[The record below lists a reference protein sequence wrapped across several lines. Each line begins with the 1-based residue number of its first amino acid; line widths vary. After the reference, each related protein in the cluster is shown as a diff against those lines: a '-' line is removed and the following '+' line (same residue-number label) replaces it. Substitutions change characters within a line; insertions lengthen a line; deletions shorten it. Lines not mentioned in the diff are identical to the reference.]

1 MSNLV
6 KLNASRA
13 TQVTSRYELDEE
25 LESLLAPEMT
35 PEDFI
40 RVLIEQNQF
49 LECVRFLAH
58 ALPKREGIWW
68 ACLATRSTHT
78 PETEQL
84 RLQTLKVTES
94 WVRNPTEELRK
105 QAEKLA
111 ALGKHKTPDS
121 WAATA
126 AFWSVGSIADEDA
139 PPMPAPPYLYAH
151 AVSGAIGLA
160 AVAESEEE
168 INKRYQRFLSQGLDL
183 ACGGKGMIHDDVLA
197 MLDTTEQSP
206 ATVCQ

>member
-1 MSNLV
+1 MSKLI
-6 KLNASRA
+6 KLNANRA
-13 TQVTSRYELDEE
+13 TQVIGRYELDED
-25 LESLLAPEMT
+25 LEHLLQPDMT
-35 PEDFI
+35 PGDFI
-40 RVLIEQNQF
+40 RVLIEQKQY

-68 ACLATRSTHT
+68 ACLATRFTHT
-78 PETEQL
+78 PDTEAL
-84 RLQTLKVTES
+84 RQQTLKVTES

-111 ALGKHKTPDS
+111 ALGKYKTPDS

-126 AFWSVGSIADEDA
+126 AFWSVGSISNEDA

-160 AVAESEEE
+160 AVADSEDE
-168 INKRYQRFLSQGLDL
+168 INSRYQRFLSQGLDL
-183 ACGGKGMIHDDVLA
+183 ASGGKGMVHEDLA
-197 MLDTTEQSP
+197 PLLDSPEQK
-206 ATVCQ
+206 AVTA